1 MRNRLCLLALFTM
14 LISLNSMKVYSQ
26 DAVEGIASAL
36 KDGNSGQLGKYLN
49 RTVELEIIEDENMYS
64 KAQAELML
72 KDFFSK
78 NEPTDFIVN
87 HQGSK
92 AETSFAIGILVT
104 SKGSFRVSIFMKS
117 ENDSMLIHQLRI
129 ERSD

>member
-1 MRNRLCLLALFTM
+1 MCVIALFSIF
-14 LISLNSMKVYSQ
+14 ISLNSMQTYSQ
-26 DAVEGIASAL
+26 DAVESIASAL
-36 KDGNSGQLGKYLN
+36 KAGDSAKLGKFLN

-78 NEPTDFIVN
+78 NKPTNFIVN

-104 SKGSFRVSIFMKS
+104 SKGNYRVSIFMKS
-117 ENDSMLIHQLRI
+117 ENDSMLIHQFRI

>member
-1 MRNRLCLLALFTM
+1 MRKTLCFIALFSIF
-14 LISLNSMKVYSQ
+14 ISLNSMQTYSQ
-26 DAVEGIASAL
+26 DAVESIANAL
-36 KDGNSGQLGKYLN
+36 KAGDSGKLGKFLN
-49 RTVELEIIEDENMYS
+49 RTVELEIVEDENMYS

-78 NEPTDFIVN
+78 NKPTNFIVN

-104 SKGSFRVSIFMKS
+104 SKGNYRVSIFMKS
-117 ENDSMLIHQLRI
+117 ENDSMLIHQFRI